1 MERQMHELGDFNIR
15 LDHVTLVSPLLGNR
29 GGFVFSVVFL
39 GNHTHTFAYSSNDEA
54 KAAHD
59 ALLRALQSRG

>member
-1 MERQMHELGDFNIR
+1 MHLLSDFHIR
-15 LDHVTLVSPLLGNR
+15 LDHVSMVSPLLGNR

-54 KAAHD
+54 KAAHE
-59 ALLRALQSRG
+59 ALLLALQNRG

>member
-1 MERQMHELGDFNIR
+1 MQRVMHLLSDYYIR
-15 LDHVTLVSPLLGNR
+15 LDHISMVSPLLGNR

-59 ALLRALQSRG
+59 ALLLALQDRG

>member
-1 MERQMHELGDFNIR
+1 MERQMHELGDFYIR

-29 GGFVFSVVFL
+29 GGFGFSVVFV

-59 ALLRALQSRG
+59 ALLQALQALD